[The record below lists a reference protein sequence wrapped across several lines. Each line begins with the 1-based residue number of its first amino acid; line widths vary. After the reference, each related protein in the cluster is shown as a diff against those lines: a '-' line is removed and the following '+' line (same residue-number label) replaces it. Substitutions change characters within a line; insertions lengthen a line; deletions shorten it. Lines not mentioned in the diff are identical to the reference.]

1 MELYAIIIA
10 IIVLIITIINW
21 SDIGSFIIGFLDG
34 LNVENDQTKKD
45 LIEDFRIF
53 YNIACIWDYFIIKS
67 ILIYWR
73 NKYVKA

>member
-53 YNIACIWDYFIIKS
+53 YNIACI
-67 ILIYWR
+67 
-73 NKYVKA
+73 